1 MDVSDARLIYI
12 GIPGGEYDLLY
23 QLLDDKHA
31 VDRNVY
37 KAFYY
42 ASSVFAASSKWELFG
57 LTTVEYIAVRTPV
70 VAYSVG
76 GG

>member
-1 MDVSDARLIYI
+1 M
-12 GIPGGEYDLLY
+12 
-23 QLLDDKHA
+23 
-31 VDRNVY
+31 DRNVY

-57 LTTVEYIAVRTPV
+57 LTAVEYMAVRTPV